1 VISCSAWTFEC
12 IDCRLLLLLL
22 LLLLLVVVVVV
33 VVVDNESLHM
43 SHRHRSAVTAF
54 FTHPQII
61 RILMDAG

>member
-12 IDCRLLLLLL
+12 IDCRLLLL

>member
-22 LLLLLVVVVVV
+22 LLVVV